1 VHAKILGLKAEARQ
15 LRIVIGLSED
25 APCKLTKPSTTDLQ
39 KQLHAQSGLTHRA
52 ALREQAPTTRVAQLE
67 KLLEELILA
76 IESLNKHL
84 N

>member
-1 VHAKILGLKAEARQ
+1 MHAKILGLKAETRQ

>member
-1 VHAKILGLKAEARQ
+1 MRAKILGLKAEIRQ

-25 APCKLTKPSTTDLQ
+25 TPRKLTKPSTTDLQ
-39 KQLHAQSGLTHRA
+39 KQLCAQSGLIHRA
-52 ALREQAPTTRVAQLE
+52 ALREQALTARVAQLE
-67 KLLEELILA
+67 KLLEELILT